1 MLSTNNSNLLQNKKP
16 IKDLKSIF
24 KDKSK
29 NTISPRNINNKINNN
44 IYEKIRKNSSSKIEN
59 STSNNNCNNKIYFNH
74 FESHNPKSNDT
85 LNNNFNTIT
94 TKTIKKNLDLKPR
107 NFYDFQGTASIQFN
121 NADLSNQ
128 TNQIKEM
135 VKIPYN
141 KNS

>member
-74 FESHNPKSNDT
+74 FEIRMHRFVFSKVILINLMFH
-85 LNNNFNTIT
+85 LIIIL
-94 TKTIKKNLDLKPR
+94 TKFLKHFPHHHLL
-107 NFYDFQGTASIQFN
+107 Q
-121 NADLSNQ
+121 L
-128 TNQIKEM
+128 
-135 VKIPYN
+135 PYIHVL
-141 KNS
+141 